1 MRNDDENDFLTDPE
15 EGFKSVD
22 ENYDDDGRILQ
33 SDEEFEWHCQY
44 CGELNVVWLDLTIS
58 GKQDFVEDC
67 SVCCRPNRII
77 LTCNYDNNYFLDVR
91 QLDE

>member
-1 MRNDDENDFLTDPE
+1 MNKNDKELYDYLPE
-15 EGFKSVD
+15 GDAEK
-22 ENYDDDGRILQ
+22 NKIIRT
-33 SDEEFEWHCQY
+33 DEEFDWYCHY
-44 CGELNVVWLDLTIS
+44 CGEPNVVWVDLTVP

-77 LTCNYDNNYFLDVR
+77 LTSDYDGNYFLDVR